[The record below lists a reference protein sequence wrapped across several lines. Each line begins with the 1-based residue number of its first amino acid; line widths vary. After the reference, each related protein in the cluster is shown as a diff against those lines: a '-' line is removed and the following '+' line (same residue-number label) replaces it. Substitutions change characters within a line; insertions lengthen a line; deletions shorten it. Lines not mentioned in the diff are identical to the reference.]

1 MDDVMVLGLLPEG
14 WKAQH
19 DSGLAATRNDRTF
32 EARMSF
38 MVMIKDCNAVSGQW
52 LVETTSMFTYLAMIR
67 IFLQSSFFIQSPK
80 NVWGQTKTMFTFPPP
95 STCIHPFFKRTLSL
109 PAKST
114 STARQATR
122 GRKPPTTV
130 NIGIGQLL
138 GGSYSIIP
146 AGNKR

>member
-80 NVWGQTKTMFTFPPP
+80 NVWGQTKTMFTPPP
-95 STCIHPFFKRTLSL
+95 PQPASTHFSNALYLFL
-109 PAKST
+109 PNQLQLRAKQQEEENLRRQST
-114 STARQATR
+114 SA
-122 GRKPPTTV
+122 
-130 NIGIGQLL
+130 LD
-138 GGSYSIIP
+138 SC
-146 AGNKR
+146 